1 MACVSR
7 NINVILGYEK
17 KFKLMLGPALAKSQ
31 QAIDEDGA
39 PLSTPRA
46 MRNWNKLRK
55 LVHALLVEGK

>member
-1 MACVSR
+1 
-7 NINVILGYEK
+7 
-17 KFKLMLGPALAKSQ
+17 MLGPALAKSQ